1 MSKLGITEVVLRD
14 GNQSLLATKISL
26 EDLLPAARLLDEIG
40 YWSIESWGGATFDVC
55 LRHLNEDPWE
65 RLKEL
70 KKAMPKTPQQ
80 MLLRGQNLVGYKH
93 FSDQIVSKFI
103 NKSAENGIDVFRIFD
118 ALNDIENIRF
128 SLEQVKENNK
138 HAQAAMAYTTSPIH
152 NIQYWLDLAKS
163 MEDIGIDSI
172 AIKDMAGILKPNDA
186 FQLISKLKEELSIP
200 IHMQTHAT
208 TGMSTATNLKA
219 IEAGIDNIDT
229 SISSMSMTYGHSST
243 ETLVSMLQDTDLSL
257 DFDLLK
263 LDQISQYFKKIRNKY
278 SEFEGSLKGVD
289 VQMLVRQVPGGM
301 LSNLESQLKQMNLED
316 KLEEVIQEIPR
327 VRKDLGYLPLVTPVS
342 QIIGAQALSN
352 IIDGKRY
359 EKLSIELTKLIS
371 GYYGKIFGKVED
383 DLKDKAR
390 LEMEP
395 IKTRPA
401 DDLVNDFKQL
411 KEDLSNFCLKNS
423 LKDASQID
431 ENVLSFALFPY
442 SSTDFLK
449 IITKNFLLIYNL
461 IMEKIRNNSLWRY
474 WFYGQLCAKYFKEN
488 YSDLNWA
495 IAGRNKEKLEEIK
508 ENFALEVDVL
518 VADGDNLE
526 ALRVM
531 AGQTK
536 VVVIYCSSPFARYSD
551 LLVQACVEQGTHYTD
566 ITGENHWVRTL
577 IDKHRQTTRV

>member
-14 GNQSLLATKISL
+14 GNQSLLATRISL

-118 ALNDIENIRF
+118 ALNDIDNVRF

-186 FQLISKLKEELSIP
+186 FQLVSKLKEELSIP

-243 ETLVSMLQDTDLSL
+243 ETIVSMLQDTDLSL

-371 GYYGKIFGKVED
+371 GYYGKIFGKVKD

-401 DDLVNDFKQL
+401 DDLVNDFEQL

-442 SSTDFLK
+442 SSTDFF
-449 IITKNFLLIYNL
+449 KN
-461 IMEKIRNNSLWRY
+461 
-474 WFYGQLCAKYFKEN
+474 N
-488 YSDLNWA
+488 Y
-495 IAGRNKEKLEEIK
+495 
-508 ENFALEVDVL
+508 
-518 VADGDNLE
+518 
-526 ALRVM
+526 
-531 AGQTK
+531 
-536 VVVIYCSSPFARYSD
+536 
-551 LLVQACVEQGTHYTD
+551 
-566 ITGENHWVRTL
+566 
-577 IDKHRQTTRV
+577 

>member
-1 MSKLGITEVVLRD
+1 MNKLGITEVVLRD
-14 GNQSLLATKISL
+14 GNQSLLATRISL

-442 SSTDFLK
+442 SSTDFF
-449 IITKNFLLIYNL
+449 KN
-461 IMEKIRNNSLWRY
+461 
-474 WFYGQLCAKYFKEN
+474 N
-488 YSDLNWA
+488 Y
-495 IAGRNKEKLEEIK
+495 
-508 ENFALEVDVL
+508 
-518 VADGDNLE
+518 
-526 ALRVM
+526 
-531 AGQTK
+531 
-536 VVVIYCSSPFARYSD
+536 
-551 LLVQACVEQGTHYTD
+551 
-566 ITGENHWVRTL
+566 
-577 IDKHRQTTRV
+577 

>member
-14 GNQSLLATKISL
+14 GNQSLLATRISL

-118 ALNDIENIRF
+118 ALNDIDNIRF

-395 IKTRPA
+395 IKIRPA

-423 LKDASQID
+423 LKDASQNE

-442 SSTDFLK
+442 S
-449 IITKNFLLIYNL
+449 
-461 IMEKIRNNSLWRY
+461 
-474 WFYGQLCAKYFKEN
+474 
-488 YSDLNWA
+488 
-495 IAGRNKEKLEEIK
+495 
-508 ENFALEVDVL
+508 
-518 VADGDNLE
+518 
-526 ALRVM
+526 
-531 AGQTK
+531 
-536 VVVIYCSSPFARYSD
+536 
-551 LLVQACVEQGTHYTD
+551 
-566 ITGENHWVRTL
+566 
-577 IDKHRQTTRV
+577 

>member
-14 GNQSLLATKISL
+14 GNQSLLATRISL

-243 ETLVSMLQDTDLSL
+243 ETIVSMLQDTDLSL

-401 DDLVNDFKQL
+401 DDL
-411 KEDLSNFCLKNS
+411 S
-423 LKDASQID
+423 LIH
-431 ENVLSFALFPY
+431 
-442 SSTDFLK
+442 
-449 IITKNFLLIYNL
+449 I
-461 IMEKIRNNSLWRY
+461 
-474 WFYGQLCAKYFKEN
+474 
-488 YSDLNWA
+488 
-495 IAGRNKEKLEEIK
+495 
-508 ENFALEVDVL
+508 
-518 VADGDNLE
+518 
-526 ALRVM
+526 
-531 AGQTK
+531 
-536 VVVIYCSSPFARYSD
+536 
-551 LLVQACVEQGTHYTD
+551 
-566 ITGENHWVRTL
+566 
-577 IDKHRQTTRV
+577 

>member
-14 GNQSLLATKISL
+14 GNQSLLATRISL

-243 ETLVSMLQDTDLSL
+243 ETIVSMLQDTDLSL

-263 LDQISQYFKKIRNKY
+263 FDQISQYFKKIRNKY

-371 GYYGKIFGKVED
+371 GYYGKIFGKVKD

-401 DDLVNDFKQL
+401 DDLVNDFEQL

-442 SSTDFLK
+442 SSTDFF
-449 IITKNFLLIYNL
+449 KN
-461 IMEKIRNNSLWRY
+461 
-474 WFYGQLCAKYFKEN
+474 N
-488 YSDLNWA
+488 Y
-495 IAGRNKEKLEEIK
+495 
-508 ENFALEVDVL
+508 
-518 VADGDNLE
+518 
-526 ALRVM
+526 
-531 AGQTK
+531 
-536 VVVIYCSSPFARYSD
+536 
-551 LLVQACVEQGTHYTD
+551 
-566 ITGENHWVRTL
+566 
-577 IDKHRQTTRV
+577 

>member
-1 MSKLGITEVVLRD
+1 MSKVGITEVVLRD
-14 GNQSLLATKISL
+14 GNQSLLATRISL
-26 EDLLPAARLLDEIG
+26 EDLLPAARQLDEIG

-186 FQLISKLKEELSIP
+186 FQLISKLKKELSIP

-243 ETLVSMLQDTDLSL
+243 ETIVSMLQDTDLSL

-401 DDLVNDFKQL
+401 DDLVNDFEQL

-442 SSTDFLK
+442 SSTDFF
-449 IITKNFLLIYNL
+449 KN
-461 IMEKIRNNSLWRY
+461 
-474 WFYGQLCAKYFKEN
+474 N
-488 YSDLNWA
+488 Y
-495 IAGRNKEKLEEIK
+495 
-508 ENFALEVDVL
+508 
-518 VADGDNLE
+518 
-526 ALRVM
+526 
-531 AGQTK
+531 
-536 VVVIYCSSPFARYSD
+536 
-551 LLVQACVEQGTHYTD
+551 
-566 ITGENHWVRTL
+566 
-577 IDKHRQTTRV
+577 